1 MKKKKKRNTY
11 LEVPLRMKIF
21 RIHEFL
27 GQKIRLNFVSA
38 RDSSPDCVAIVAFFR
53 RIFLLDPFGGH
64 LVVILSFP
72 EGKMGDFSKTLNED

>member
-1 MKKKKKRNTY
+1 
-11 LEVPLRMKIF
+11 MKIF

-27 GQKIRLNFVSA
+27 GQKIHLNFVRA
-38 RDSSPDCVAIVAFFR
+38 RDTGTYGVTIVAIFR

-72 EGKMGDFSKTLNED
+72 EGKMGDFSKTLIED